1 VTKASLSRSQILKNK
16 EEKERERERRKED
29 NMSKTVRKYSVIH
42 VCSKQVDNTNG
53 T

>member
-1 VTKASLSRSQILKNK
+1 MTKASLSRSQILKNK
-16 EEKERERERRKED
+16 EDKERERRKED

-42 VCSKQVDNTNG
+42 VCSKQVENTNR